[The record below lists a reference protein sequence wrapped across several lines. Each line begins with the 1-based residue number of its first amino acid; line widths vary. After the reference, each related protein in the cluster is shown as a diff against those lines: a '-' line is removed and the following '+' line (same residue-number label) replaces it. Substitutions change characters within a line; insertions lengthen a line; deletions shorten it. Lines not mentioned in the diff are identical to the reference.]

1 MENAALDLGF
11 NFTIEL
17 TALVKNRADYTV
29 QQLITALEETTYLAK
44 LTVRGPDMCE
54 PLSIQRV
61 VEPLCRCLAS
71 LRLQNEHLPLREIS
85 FHWVR
90 RDIVRQFLVA
100 MKQFGIREVIFRS
113 TDPFP
118 VHWLVDF
125 CHDNSNL
132 KVLDLNLMDFTDE
145 VVADPI
151 GGSAST
157 TSLESLILNHLT
169 FHTSF
174 AATNFAHFV
183 AHMSVSRLELG
194 ILVADN
200 AEDLVTKRIL
210 SEFKMPSVESLTLPV
225 LCTGEHFQAALHAGM
240 ATLID
245 LFVDLSPGFHVDNT
259 TEKLESLIR
268 MIRGAVK
275 LRILCFIYGNRS
287 NPMRPPR
294 ELCQVLEACS
304 SVLQIKVDI
313 IGNPYYFTEPEKHQ
327 LNRISVRN
335 IELCHFMADP
345 PSFPNAKLLNLMPQ
359 FNDCPSGLYRLTRR
373 LPEVFSFAKGHSLF
387 HLMVEPNPTPK
398 LSKRRKNSYK

>member
-1 MENAALDLGF
+1 MENNALDLGF

-85 FHWVR
+85 FQWLP

-132 KVLDLNLMDFTDE
+132 KVLTLHLMDFTDE
-145 VVADPI
+145 VVVDPI

-157 TSLESLILNHLT
+157 MRLDKLILKHVK
-169 FHTSF
+169 FQTSF

-183 AHMSVSRLELG
+183 AQMSVAALELHT
-194 ILVADN
+194 LFAHN
-200 AEDLVTKRIL
+200 A
-210 SEFKMPSVESLTLPV
+210 SVEFLTLSPICK
-225 LCTGEHFQAALHAGM
+225 LEHFQAALHAGM
-240 ATLID
+240 ATVIQLTVQLWLAHAD
-245 LFVDLSPGFHVDNT
+245 VA
-259 TEKLESLIR
+259 TEKLESLTR
-268 MIRGAVK
+268 MIRGAVQ
-275 LRILCFIYGNRS
+275 LNSLTIITYEGNLL
-287 NPMRPPR
+287 NRPPHQLFEALEECASVTEIRVSNGGNQRNFSKLDFSERDVQQLRRITARNR
-294 ELCQVLEACS
+294 ELGQFL
-304 SVLQIKVDI
+304 
-313 IGNPYYFTEPEKHQ
+313 
-327 LNRISVRN
+327 
-335 IELCHFMADP
+335 ADP
-345 PSFPNAKLLNLMPQ
+345 ASFPNENRLSTLMLQLDDSPT
-359 FNDCPSGLYRLTRR
+359 GLYMLTRR
-373 LPEVFSFAKGHSLF
+373 LPEIFSFAKGSSLF
-387 HLMVEPNPTPK
+387 LSMVEPNPTRW
-398 LSKRRKNSYK
+398 LRKRRKFSYKY